1 MNNDLLGRLETWRNG
16 HKSRSV
22 EIGIDNGYGAT
33 CWTVDLCGNGLT
45 VHAAEVSFWE
55 GEAESAPNNVVFVK
69 DADKWPGLHATL
81 AAALDRAEELGL

>member
-22 EIGIDNGYGAT
+22 QIGIDNGYGAT
-33 CWTVDLCGNGLT
+33 CWTVDLFGKGQT

-55 GEAESAPNNVVFVK
+55 GEAESAPDNVVFAK
-69 DADKWPGLHATL
+69 NGDKWPGLQATL
-81 AAALDRAEELGL
+81 TAALERAETLGL